1 MCTVTF
7 IPSGN
12 KIFLTSNR
20 DERLRRKQ
28 ALPPRFYIHNDVQLL
43 YPRDE
48 DAGGSWIAVNEN
60 GNTAVLL
67 NGAFNKHAPFS
78 AYRKSRGLILLDI
91 IRANLPATYFSKID
105 LSGIEPFT
113 VIIVEAGNLFEC
125 RWNGIRKFCKRLEI
139 THAYIW
145 SSATLYDNEVKRKR
159 EQWFSDW
166 LAENKS
172 PTQNSILSFHRFA
185 GDGNNSTDLVM
196 NREGQVDTVSITSIE
211 LDNENANIQYL
222 DIKNKEAHY
231 AKMQFIHTATT
242 HYEHHAY

>member
-20 DERLRRKQ
+20 DERFRRKQ

-196 NREGQVDTVSITSIE
+196 NREGQVYTVSITSIE

>member
-166 LAENKS
+166 LA
-172 PTQNSILSFHRFA
+172 
-185 GDGNNSTDLVM
+185 
-196 NREGQVDTVSITSIE
+196 
-211 LDNENANIQYL
+211 
-222 DIKNKEAHY
+222 
-231 AKMQFIHTATT
+231 
-242 HYEHHAY
+242 